1 MFFKFI
7 ILSSLLMFNIVFAF
21 SIIYIEHLNR
31 ALFRD
36 LEIVKKEEQSLQNE
50 WKKVLIDSREVANP
64 ARIEERASEEL
75 GMLYPDSRRVI
86 YINE

>member
-1 MFFKFI
+1 MLSKFI
-7 ILSSLLMFNIVFAF
+7 ILSSLLILNIVFAF

-36 LEIVKKEEQSLQNE
+36 LEIVKKEEKFLQNE
-50 WKKVLIDSREVANP
+50 WKKVLVDSREIANP
-64 ARIEERASEEL
+64 ARIEKRANKEL